1 MDLLKNRSI
10 TIYFKL
16 ISESNFIN
24 NHKQLMTLKEEF
36 ELVSNDEL
44 KIVAKKQKE
53 MLIHDI
59 ESLDLPLKLDNTL
72 ILKDEEM

>member
-1 MDLLKNRSI
+1 MEILKNRSI

-53 MLIHDI
+53 MLIDDI